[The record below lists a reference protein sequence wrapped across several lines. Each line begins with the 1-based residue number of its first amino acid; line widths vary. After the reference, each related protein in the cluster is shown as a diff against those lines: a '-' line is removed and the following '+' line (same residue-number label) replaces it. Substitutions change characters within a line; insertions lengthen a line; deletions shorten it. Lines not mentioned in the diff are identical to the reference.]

1 MAVELGVTA
10 LLMGLAG
17 GPHCALMCG
26 AACAGI
32 GRGGAPGGQRAL
44 ALFHAGRA
52 AGYAAMG
59 ALAAW
64 SLQGLGWLGGASVAL
79 RPAWS
84 FMHLAAMALGVA
96 LLLRGRQPAWLERH
110 GKAVWQRVRARLPA
124 RVGPLLLGSAWA
136 LMPCGLLQ
144 AALMTAA
151 LTGEPSS
158 GAGAMLGFAAGSAV
172 SLWAAPW
179 LLQRLPAW
187 AAARPGM
194 RRATDHPRQIRFAG
208 VGAPTQLRVDSGAS
222 WGTRAAGLALAGSS
236 AWALWH
242 GLVHDQAPWCLP
254 G

>member
-1 MAVELGVTA
+1 MAAELGMTA

-32 GRGGAPGGQRAL
+32 GRAAAPRSNHAL

-64 SLQGLGWLGGASVAL
+64 SVQGLGWLGGASAAL

-84 FMHLAAMALGVA
+84 FVHLAAMALGLV
-96 LLLRGRQPAWLERH
+96 LLLQARQPAWLERH
-110 GKAVWQRVRARLPA
+110 GRLLWQRVRSALPWRGGPFA
-124 RVGPLLLGSAWA
+124 VGLAWS

-144 AALMTAA
+144 AVLLTAA
-151 LTGEPSS
+151 LAGDAAR
-158 GAGAMLGFAAGSAV
+158 GAGAMLAFAAGSAL

-179 LLQRLPAW
+179 LVLRLPA
-187 AAARPGM
+187 PGG
-194 RRATDHPRQIRFAG
+194 RAQALS
-208 VGAPTQLRVDSGAS
+208 A
-222 WGTRAAGLALAGSS
+222 WGTRAAGLALLASS

-254 G
+254 R